1 MTHDLRL
8 LVRIARGTNLPVAIL
23 ALAGCGQHG
32 NSAAPPGGAVTPGP
46 ALTAPAPPTSAL
58 RGTDWRCAWISVD
71 GRVITPDASDAPTL
85 RIDPPANA
93 TGRGG
98 VNRFGGP
105 AELPA
110 GEPAA
115 AGMIGFPA
123 IASTKMAGPPE
134 RMELERAYFAA
145 LRAARRFEIKGD
157 ELALHGEA
165 GAVATFKA
173 APKTD

>member
-1 MTHDLRL
+1 ML
-8 LVRIARGTNLPVAIL
+8 LASPRRIRAVFAIP
-23 ALAGCGQHG
+23 ALAALVVACQQPKP
-32 NSAAPPGGAVTPGP
+32 SSQQLDAPAAAP
-46 ALTAPAPPTSAL
+46 TAPASAL

-157 ELALHGEA
+157 ELTLHGEA

-173 APKTD
+173 APKID